1 MKKPDWL
8 EAWFSLI
15 VEHSDFRVDAIPL
28 ASSSEW
34 AFSDGSIRHRSGLFF
49 SIVGAR
55 WKSPNGQLIEQ
66 PLIDQREIGTLG
78 FLLRRIGRD
87 QEVLAHAKI
96 EPGNVGIVQLAPTC
110 QATASNIA
118 RVHSGHMPPYSECF
132 MPGKAHIVYDS
143 LQSEQGTRFL
153 HKRNRNVLAT
163 VATPVPLIETH
174 RWLPVDEILELLKLD
189 YVVNTDARS
198 VLTCSP
204 WRLLVARAPFTRYST
219 PFAAALAHSATY
231 ASTDKSIHAVRKE
244 LMSLRAMINAPEIVP
259 LDKLNRWKLTDEGI
273 SSSDGKPFIVRQIKV
288 LAHGREVSLWDQ
300 PIIESASEGRIDLVC
315 GRRNGTLCF
324 LFRPQIEMGL
334 YNSVELGPTV
344 IVEPGQEL
352 LEDDPLDRPGAVLVI
367 ECRHSD
373 EGGRFYHDSSV
384 YRIIDVGD
392 VYAVPDSYQWL
403 SLQQIR
409 ILLDEQGWFTNEVRG
424 VLSLLLTWL

>member
-8 EAWFSLI
+8 DTWFSLM
-15 VEHSDFRVDAIPL
+15 VKHSDFHVDAIPL

-34 AFSDGSIRHRSGLFF
+34 AFSDGAIRHRSGRFF

-55 WKSPNGQLIEQ
+55 WKSTNGQLIEQ

-78 FLLRRIGRD
+78 FLLRRIGRNR
-87 QEVLAHAKI
+87 EVLAHAKI
-96 EPGNVGIVQLAPTC
+96 EPGNVGMVQLAPTC

-118 RVHSGHMPPYSECF
+118 RVHSGEMPPYSEYF
-132 MPGKAHIVYDS
+132 MQGKANIVYDS

-153 HKRNRNVLAT
+153 YKRNRNVLAVT
-163 VATPVPLIETH
+163 SSVPVRDTH
-174 RWLPVDEILELLKLD
+174 RWLPVDEMLELLKLD
-189 YVVNTDARS
+189 YVVNSDARS

-219 PFAAALAHSATY
+219 PFAAALAHSATH
-231 ASTDKSIHAVRKE
+231 ASTYKSIHAVRKE
-244 LMSLRAMINAPEIVP
+244 LISLCAMINAPEIVP
-259 LDKLNRWKLTDEGI
+259 LDKLNGWKLTDEGI
-273 SSSDGKPFIVRQIKV
+273 SPGDGKPFVVRQIKV
-288 LAHGREVSLWDQ
+288 LARGREVSLWDQ
-300 PIIESASEGRIDLVC
+300 PVIESAGEGRFDLVC
-315 GRRNGTLCF
+315 GRRDGTLCF

-334 YNSVELGPTV
+334 YNSVELGPSV
-344 IVEPGQEL
+344 IMEPGHEL
-352 LEDDPLDRPGAVLVI
+352 LEDNPLDRPGAEVVI

-392 VYAVPDSYQWL
+392 AYDVPDNYQWL
-403 SLQQIR
+403 SLEQIR
-409 ILLDEQGWFTNEVRG
+409 ILLDEEGWFTNEARG
-424 VLSLLLTWL
+424 VLSLLLAWL